1 MRRAYYLIF
10 LLLLGILLSS
20 SCTKEEPELSN
31 LTPRQKRLL
40 EKELKDINEKLQ
52 KPPEEPLDKLEE
64 ISKKIK
70 LNIRKSEVL
79 YKLGKT
85 KASEDLVKDLLS
97 KHPHH
102 PEVLMKKVFE
112 QFAAGKK
119 SAAIEILKE
128 LINSF
133 PEYYPSYA
141 VYGIILYQ
149 ENQPKEAYSFLRKAD
164 ELEGIT
170 INISE
175 YKTSDSELEFTSV
188 KLRRRFYFHKRK
200 VKRMN
205 NMDVYGNFDYN
216 LFHYTLAKVYFN
228 KKWYKSSRIQCR
240 KILIFDNKDI
250 ETLLLISEDYQK
262 LHQPERAIAILEYT
276 TNLDETKENAYFS
289 LCRMSYEVKDYI
301 KAKGFLEIFI
311 ERFPESE
318 NIIQVKEM
326 LADIYNEFSIF
337 EKAETL
343 YKDLIKENNKDDT
356 ILSLA
361 KLYFKW
367 GKRDKGV
374 KLLKKLSKKKISG
387 YKAQLILAELAI
399 ESDDYKMSWDILK
412 KLKKINLEE
421 PEAYHLLAQFYYRLF
436 KEKKHEAFFNI
447 SRKDIRDYY
456 FLKEPE
462 QLPTP
467 VNIKPN
473 TLPEK
478 IDDELSPFRDHPPK
492 NEKEIED
499 ERLKSEFS
507 DQIIFDDN
515 LILDLA
521 IIEERNAIERANK
534 NPLFRFTLGIY
545 LYEKGRIKSEDF
557 NREYFSYRKTN
568 PYNNPHL
575 LLGKEEGDKLLD
587 ESIKYLRLA
596 LRSDP
601 KNIEYIKALAWA
613 YYIRRKLSYAYD
625 TFQSVLKYDPF
636 DIEVIF
642 ALKDLKERL
651 K

>member
-10 LLLLGILLSS
+10 LLVFGILFLSS
-20 SCTKEEPELSN
+20 CGKDEPDLSN
-31 LTPRQKRLL
+31 LTPKQKRLL

-52 KPPEEPLDKLEE
+52 TPPEEPLDKLEK
-64 ISKKIK
+64 ISQKIK

-79 YKLGKT
+79 YKLGQT
-85 KASEDLVKDLLS
+85 RASEDLVKDLLS

-102 PEVLMKKVFE
+102 PEILMKKVFK
-112 QFAAGKK
+112 QFEDGKK
-119 SAAIEILKE
+119 DSAIKILKE

-149 ENQPKEAYSFLRKAD
+149 ENKPKEAYTILRKAD

-205 NMDVYGNFDYN
+205 NMDLYGNFNYN
-216 LFHYTLAKVYFN
+216 LFHYTLAKLYFN
-228 KKWYKSSRIQCR
+228 KKWYKSSRVQCR
-240 KILIFDNKDI
+240 KILIFDNQDI
-250 ETLLLISEDYQK
+250 ETLLLISEDYQR
-262 LHQPERAIAILEYT
+262 LGEPERAIAILEYT
-276 TNLDETKENAYFS
+276 TNLHDTKENAYFS
-289 LCRMSYEVKDYI
+289 LCKMSYRVKDYI
-301 KAKGFLEIFI
+301 KAERFLEIYI
-311 ERFPESE
+311 EKFPESE
-318 NIIQVKEM
+318 NINQVKEM

-337 EKAETL
+337 EKAETI
-343 YKDLIKENNKDDT
+343 YTDLIKKTNKDET
-356 ILSLA
+356 ILCLA
-361 KLYFKW
+361 KLYIKW
-367 GKRDKGV
+367 GKRDKAV
-374 KLLKKLSKKKISG
+374 RLLKKLSKKKISG
-387 YKAQLILAELAI
+387 YKAQLILAELAV
-399 ESDDYKMSWDILK
+399 ESDDYKSSWKILK
-412 KLKKINLEE
+412 NLKKIDLEE

-436 KEKKHEAFFNI
+436 KEEKHESFFSI
-447 SRKDIRDYY
+447 SRKEIKDYY
-456 FLKEPE
+456 FVKTTE
-462 QLPTP
+462 QLPKP
-467 VNIKPN
+467 VDSKPN
-473 TLPEK
+473 TLPDK
-478 IDDELSPFRDHPPK
+478 IEEEPSPFRDHPPK

-499 ERLKSEFS
+499 EKIKSES
-507 DQIIFDDN
+507 YDQIIFDDN

-521 IIEERNAIERANK
+521 IIEERNAVERDK
-534 NPLFRFTLGIY
+534 NNSLFIFTLGIY

-557 NREYFSYRKTN
+557 NREFFSYRKTS

-575 LLGKEEGDKLLD
+575 RLGKEEGDELLD
-587 ESIKYLRLA
+587 ESIKHLKFA
-596 LRSDP
+596 LKSDP

-613 YYIRRKLSYAYD
+613 YYLRRKLSSAYD
-625 TFQSVLKYDPF
+625 SFQKVLKYDPF